1 MLLLAFQSDVPG
13 YEVSRAIGSLVGI
26 LIPVTILIKAIG
38 AFSQPDQNRKCA
50 LALTLTAGGWALS
63 SLTYALTLLSE
74 GLAWILVIAIIPAA
88 LAVLSGAA
96 VGVLGIVEVAGVTRP
111 VQGRGQAI
119 GALVISAVF
128 LICLVVGFVSGFSGV
143 PRELRMDQQPI
154 GTKLMFGA
162 KNFSYAVPE
171 KEWVQVLPGK
181 LHPLA
186 DVAFMHPRRKV
197 IFLIIAETLPANV
210 VATQDMLIEASRA
223 EMKKSDPAV
232 QLGAPEPVT
241 VGALL
246 GHAFTAQATVR
257 NKPFTYRM
265 WVHAA
270 GNRVYR
276 LITWGPQGSDEIVAE
291 SSRSLVQGFELLTP

>member
-1 MLLLAFQSDVPG
+1 VLLEFQSDVPG
-13 YEVSRAIGSLVGI
+13 YAAGRAVGSLIGI
-26 LIPVTILIKAIG
+26 FIPVTILFKAIG
-38 AFSQPDQNRKCA
+38 TFSQPDQNRKCA
-50 LALTLTAGGWALS
+50 LALTMTAGGWALS

-74 GLAWILVIAIIPAA
+74 GMAPLLMIAIIPAA
-88 LAVLSGAA
+88 LAVLSGVVVAF
-96 VGVLGIVEVAGVTRP
+96 LGIVEVAGVTRP

-119 GALVISAVF
+119 GALVIGAVF
-128 LICLVVGFVSGFSGV
+128 LICLVVGFISGFSGV
-143 PRELRMDQQPI
+143 PRELRMDQQPL
-154 GTKLMFGA
+154 GTKLMFGS

-171 KEWVQVLPGK
+171 KEWVQVLPNK

-197 IFLIIAETLPANV
+197 IFLIIAENLPPQV
-210 VATQDMLIEASRA
+210 QATQDMLLEASRA
-223 EMKKSDPAV
+223 ELKKSDPAV

-257 NKPFTYRM
+257 NQSFSYRM

-276 LITWGPQGSDEIVAE
+276 LITWGPRDAADVVTE
-291 SSRSLVQGFELLTP
+291 SSVSLVQGFELLTP